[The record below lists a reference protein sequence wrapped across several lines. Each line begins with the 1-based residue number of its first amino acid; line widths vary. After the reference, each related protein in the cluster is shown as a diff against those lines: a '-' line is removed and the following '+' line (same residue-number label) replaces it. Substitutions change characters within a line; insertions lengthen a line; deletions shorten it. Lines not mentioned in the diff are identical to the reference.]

1 MEARTAGIFAIG
13 LVVRIAFVLWA
24 EYQDRTMTVKY
35 TDVDYDVYTDASRE
49 ITQGNSP
56 FDRTTYRYTPV
67 LAFMLLPNV
76 YVHEAFGKLLFVAS
90 DILVGYLL
98 YAILKL
104 RSLPE
109 ASAINYTMWWLYH
122 PFSVNIS
129 TRGNADTIV
138 VLLCLLTIYF
148 LMKKQLVISALF
160 YGLAVHFKI
169 YPIVYALSFLVFLD
183 EDYDAS
189 IKPLKKS
196 AGIVAKCLHWLNGNR
211 LAFGL
216 ISGSFFL
223 LLTAGFYVVYGY
235 TFLFE
240 AYLYHF
246 ARTDNRHNFSMY
258 FYDLY
263 LRYGTSSGLIMGLV
277 AFLPQFLT
285 LFNISL
291 RSGKD
296 LIFAQ
301 FLLTITFVVFNKVC
315 TAQVQLFLHSL
326 LLTAHRM
333 QYFLWYS
340 VFLPLVLPTSEL
352 SGWQGLLVIGAW
364 FGGELHWLYWAAGL
378 ELFGQNTFF
387 QIWVA
392 GLVFFCINVGIMIL
406 FVKNHHHGP
415 LFAAGNVVA
424 LHKPPTAT

>member
-1 MEARTAGIFAIG
+1 MQARTVGIFAIG
-13 LVVRIAFVLWA
+13 LVVRLAFVLWA
-24 EYQDRTMTVKY
+24 EYQDRTMPVKY

-49 ITQGNSP
+49 VVQGNSP
-56 FDRTTYRYTPV
+56 FDRTTYRYTPL
-67 LAFMLLPNV
+67 LAYMLLPNI
-76 YVHEAFGKLLFVAS
+76 YVHEAWGKLLFVAS
-90 DILVGYLL
+90 DMVVGYLL

-109 ASAINYTMWWLYH
+109 SSAINYTMWWLYH

-148 LMKKQLVISALF
+148 LMKKQLVLSAIF

-183 EDYDAS
+183 EDFDAS
-189 IKPLKKS
+189 VKPIKKS
-196 AGIVAKCLHWLNGNR
+196 ASIVSKCIHWLNGNR

-216 ISGSFFL
+216 ISGGLFVA
-223 LLTAGFYVVYGY
+223 LTAFFYVVYGY
-235 TFLFE
+235 TFLYE

-246 ARTDNRHNFSMY
+246 TRTDNRHNFSMY

-263 LRYGTSSGLIMGLV
+263 LRYGTSGGLFMGLV

-291 RSGKD
+291 RCGKD

-315 TAQVQLFLHSL
+315 TAQ
-326 LLTAHRM
+326 
-333 QYFLWYS
+333 YFLWYS

-352 SGWQGLLVIGAW
+352 SGWQGVAVIAAW
-364 FGGELHWLYWAAGL
+364 FGGELHWLYWAFGL
-378 ELFGQNTFF
+378 EILGQNTFF
-387 QIWVA
+387 QLWIA
-392 GLVFFCINVGIMIL
+392 GLVFFCVNVAIMVL
-406 FVKNHHHGP
+406 FIKKHHHGA
-415 LFAAGNVVA
+415 LFAGGRVVA
-424 LHKPPTAT
+424 LRKAP